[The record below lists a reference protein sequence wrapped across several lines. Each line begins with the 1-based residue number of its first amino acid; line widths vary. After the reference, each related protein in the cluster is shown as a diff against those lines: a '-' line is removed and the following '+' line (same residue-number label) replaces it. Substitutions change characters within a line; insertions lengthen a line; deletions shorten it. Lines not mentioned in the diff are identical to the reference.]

1 MRLSFASSA
10 LPPLPLGRGREAMT
24 YGCVAHVQHAHH
36 FDGAAVSHSAE
47 LVRGNFISDE
57 GPLIRS
63 FGPPSPQGEKGRLP
77 RAEVSRRAGTRRAV
91 AVQRAP

>member
-1 MRLSFASSA
+1 
-10 LPPLPLGRGREAMT
+10 MT
-24 YGCVAHVQHAHH
+24 YGCVGHVQHAHH

-63 FGPPSPQGEKGRLP
+63 FGPPSPQGEKGI
-77 RAEVSRRAGTRRAV
+77 RRVGLITGTTGLTFPAV
-91 AVQRAP
+91 DL